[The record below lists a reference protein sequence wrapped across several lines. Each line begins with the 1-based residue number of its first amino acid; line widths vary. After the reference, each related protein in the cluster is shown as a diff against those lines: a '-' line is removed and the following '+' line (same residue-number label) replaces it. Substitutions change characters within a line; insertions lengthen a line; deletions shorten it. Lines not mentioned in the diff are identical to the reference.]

1 MSTMNLHSNTP
12 QLRVI
17 DPRMLSI
24 REVAYCRSDQG
35 TEPDERITRRAW
47 DVAARAVA
55 DWDPRLWSAGLSAN
69 TAVIHSLS
77 GQALLEEN
85 VDAGWRLNLPGADGQ
100 VQEYWDQRGSH
111 GRTAYDDLLRP
122 VSVTQTLLGAVPLV
136 VERLL
141 YGDASASCG
150 THNQCGRL
158 IRHDDPAGT
167 LHTLEFGLTGAVL
180 IENRHFLQSLQ
191 LPDWPTDPSQRDEL
205 LEPGEGHTTS
215 SLFDATATP
224 VSQTDAVGNSQMHR
238 YTVDGQLKET
248 SLQLAERTSVHALV
262 SNINYNSFGQ
272 VESERLGNGVVTENS
287 YEPETGRLTQL
298 KASKPDR
305 PVLQHL
311 TYRYDPLGNIL
322 SIEDLALSRTAAR
335 NVDADPVSRYRYDS
349 LYQLIEAS
357 GREVKVGASHGPMLP
372 ELQNLPLDPNQ
383 LSNYT
388 QTYNYDAGGNLLQM
402 RHVGEQSFTR
412 TMLIA
417 ANSNRSLPED
427 ETDADFDNGFDA
439 NGNLRQLLRGQSMS
453 WDQRNQ
459 LSLITPVS
467 REDSLNDEEIYS
479 YDAGGQR
486 CRKTRRAMASGR
498 TLLSEVRYLPGL
510 EIRSEPNGEILYV
523 ACAQAGRSN
532 VRILHWQA
540 NKPDGIDNDQ
550 VRYNFADHLGSS
562 ALELDGQGALISHEG
577 YYPFAGTA
585 WWTARSA
592 VEAKYKTVRYSG
604 KERDASGLYY
614 YGFRYYAPWL
624 MRWLNPD
631 PAGGLDG
638 INRYVFVGNSPIA
651 RIDVRGMEGIPVNI
665 ERKLRAWYAA
675 SKFPIKVRRLNE
687 NVISVSIKGDN
698 SVFAQV
704 GINLDRNAKAPRE
717 LTYVVLPPSLRGKV
731 SGGDASIKL
740 ATASGTEIAAAS
752 RVKPTAY
759 INGGY
764 FNMGR
769 VKPNELAPEHASV
782 GENFIDGQTKPS
794 VLPPPEYASRYS
806 KLTLSDE
813 SFIHAAPRLTMN
825 GIPQFARE
833 DSLKPEN
840 LYSEATEHVGALG
853 HAGDPNARS
862 GISLAENA
870 TANTRL
876 AVALNPGRGTFLNK
890 TDEPGF
896 TMLELTA
903 VFARL
908 DNLNDKNEAGLPAA
922 SSWNLDGGDSSTLGV
937 LDDMGNHLLNVNT
950 LKMGAR
956 GTKPARAVGNFLSF
970 H

>member
-24 REVAYCRSDQG
+24 REVAYCHSDQG

-141 YGDASASCG
+141 YGDASASCA

-248 SLQLAERTSVHALV
+248 SLRLAERTSVHALV

-311 TYRYDPLGNIL
+311 TYQYDPLGNIL

-417 ANSNRSLPED
+417 ANSNRSLPEG

-467 REDSLNDEEIYS
+467 RETGANDEEFYS

-498 TLLSEVRYLPGL
+498 TLVSEVRYLPGL

-532 VRILHWQA
+532 VRVLHWQA

-631 PAGGLDG
+631 PAGPVDGL
-638 INRYVFVGNSPIA
+638 NLYQMVGNCPSTY
-651 RIDVRGMEGIPVNI
+651 IDVRGNTKDDVNPTSTSR
-665 ERKLRAWYAA
+665 E
-675 SKFPIKVRRLNE
+675 E
-687 NVISVSIKGDN
+687 
-698 SVFAQV
+698 
-704 GINLDRNAKAPRE
+704 NAKNLQEKIEKMLNDNPEKKSLLEHGYKHEMRGQHTIVSKYE
-717 LTYVVLPPSLRGKV
+717 LAGHPLPDL
-731 SGGDASIKL
+731 
-740 ATASGTEIAAAS
+740 
-752 RVKPTAY
+752 Y
-759 INGGY
+759 INSFEPDVWTFKNNNRRTHSSPPIY
-764 FNMGR
+764 ANEVASFQYYR
-769 VKPNELAPEHASV
+769 V
-782 GENFIDGQTKPS
+782 
-794 VLPPPEYASRYS
+794 
-806 KLTLSDE
+806 
-813 SFIHAAPRLTMN
+813 
-825 GIPQFARE
+825 
-833 DSLKPEN
+833 
-840 LYSEATEHVGALG
+840 
-853 HAGDPNARS
+853 
-862 GISLAENA
+862 A
-870 TANTRL
+870 TANKFMGKLPSRIVRSNISNLGVKEVVRKHSSNTPEFMKAFLTETQNGKSTQRILDDFNLRATRIEYEY
-876 AVALNPGRGTFLNK
+876 N
-890 TDEPGF
+890 EIE
-896 TMLELTA
+896 MLDITIH
-903 VFARL
+903 VKRKHDFAQRAPQMPPSTPSL
-908 DNLNDKNEAGLPAA
+908 
-922 SSWNLDGGDSSTLGV
+922 SRSSSTGALPQ
-937 LDDMGNHLLNVNT
+937 LNRRVKRRKST
-950 LKMGAR
+950 SLYQ
-956 GTKPARAVGNFLSF
+956 
-970 H
+970 

>member
-12 QLRVI
+12 QLTVV

-24 REVAYCRSDQG
+24 RKVAYCRSDQG

-55 DWDPRLWSAGLSAN
+55 DWDPRLWGAGLSAN

-85 VDAGWRLNLPGADGQ
+85 VDAGWRLNLSGADGQ

-141 YGDASASCG
+141 YGDASASCA

-191 LPDWPTDPSQRDEL
+191 LPDWPIDPSQRNEL

-215 SLFDATATP
+215 SLFDATATL

-262 SNINYNSFGQ
+262 SNINYNPLGQ

-311 TYRYDPLGNIL
+311 IYQYEPVGNIL
-322 SIEDLALSRTAAR
+322 SIEDLALSPTAAR
-335 NVDADPVSRYRYDS
+335 NVNADPVSRYRYDS

-357 GREVKVGASHGPMLP
+357 GREVKVGASHGPTLP

-417 ANSNRSLPED
+417 ANSNRSLPEG

-498 TLLSEVRYLPGL
+498 TLVSEVRYLPGL

-550 VRYNFADHLGSS
+550 VRYNLADHLGSS
-562 ALELDGQGALISHEG
+562 ALELDGQAALISHEG

-592 VEAKYKTVRYSG
+592 VEAKYKMVRYSG

-631 PAGGLDG
+631 PAGTADGL
-638 INRYVFVGNSPIA
+638 NLYRFVSNSPISHFDTDGKRTTELDTAAGKVYVSDGLEA
-651 RIDVRGMEGIPVNI
+651 RLEQKKRAAPDKYARLEEAYTHNLYRDYKIISKSPANSEGVQSWYDNTFEPHQWTFDSNFRAEKSEPAIYANEVAMEQYLRVA
-665 ERKLRAWYAA
+665 RKHGFMGQLP
-675 SKFPIKVRRLNE
+675 SMIKRSTVMNEGVCQVAENYISGSDELKNAFLNE
-687 NVISVSIKGDN
+687 TQNGKSTQRI
-698 SVFAQV
+698 
-704 GINLDRNAKAPRE
+704 LDDFGLKATRVEARFSPRKDLDILVHIE
-717 LTYVVLPPSLRGKV
+717 PITPIASPPNPGLRSNQTRSGKRSLRPPLNPPSNLSVQRRRRMADV
-731 SGGDASIKL
+731 SWRAI
-740 ATASGTEIAAAS
+740 
-752 RVKPTAY
+752 
-759 INGGY
+759 
-764 FNMGR
+764 
-769 VKPNELAPEHASV
+769 
-782 GENFIDGQTKPS
+782 
-794 VLPPPEYASRYS
+794 
-806 KLTLSDE
+806 
-813 SFIHAAPRLTMN
+813 IHACPR
-825 GIPQFARE
+825 
-833 DSLKPEN
+833 
-840 LYSEATEHVGALG
+840 H
-853 HAGDPNARS
+853 
-862 GISLAENA
+862 
-870 TANTRL
+870 
-876 AVALNPGRGTFLNK
+876 
-890 TDEPGF
+890 
-896 TMLELTA
+896 
-903 VFARL
+903 
-908 DNLNDKNEAGLPAA
+908 
-922 SSWNLDGGDSSTLGV
+922 
-937 LDDMGNHLLNVNT
+937 
-950 LKMGAR
+950 
-956 GTKPARAVGNFLSF
+956 
-970 H
+970 